1 MKTNPFARSIL
12 KIRFILLCVAVL
24 GMAGA
29 GWCLGQ
35 TLTVRYGQAT
45 VVRAGSVQV
54 PNVSFGDAMACLPR

>member
-29 GWCLGQ
+29 GWGLGQ
-35 TLTVRYGQAT
+35 STTMRYGRVTAIT
-45 VVRAGSVQV
+45 AGAPQF
-54 PNVSFGDAMACLPR
+54 PNVSLADAMANLQH

>member
-12 KIRFILLCVAVL
+12 KIRFIVFCVAVL

-29 GWCLGQ
+29 GWGLGQ

-45 VVRAGSVQV
+45 AVRTGSVQV
-54 PNVSFGDAMACLPR
+54 PNVSIGDAMARLQQ